1 MYPKVVPIP
10 GNIELVQN
18 SGIQFIDFDVMLDWN
33 IDDKHNILKLL
44 EKGKFY
50 NKDNQL
56 GFLAPNYP
64 VSGNQIEFEDVNPD
78 EDGNSVKADEC
89 NLSYKL
95 SDSLKL
101 FDGAWFPL
109 PFFVMNVLRITLA
122 LLTGCVLVLL
132 RSMILLLLVSIVKS
146 TKSL

>member
-33 IDDKHNILKLL
+33 IDDKHNILKIL

-56 GFLAPNYP
+56 GFFAPNYP
-64 VSGNQIEFEDVNPD
+64 VSGNQIEFEDVNA
-78 EDGNSVKADEC
+78 EDGKSSVTDNEC
-89 NLSYKL
+89 TIIKL
-95 SDSLKL
+95 SDSHI
-101 FDGAWFPL
+101 D
-109 PFFVMNVLRITLA
+109 RQ
-122 LLTGCVLVLL
+122 
-132 RSMILLLLVSIVKS
+132 
-146 TKSL
+146 

>member
-33 IDDKHNILKLL
+33 IDDKHNILKIL

-56 GFLAPNYP
+56 GFFAPNYP
-64 VSGNQIEFEDVNPD
+64 VSGNQIEFEDVNA
-78 EDGNSVKADEC
+78 EDGKSSVTENEC
-89 NLSYKL
+89 TNIKL
-95 SDSLKL
+95 SESLKL
-101 FDGAWFPL
+101 FDGVWFPL
-109 PFFVMNVLRITLA
+109 PFFRDECSKDNLGPTNWVRA
-122 LLTGCVLVLL
+122 
-132 RSMILLLLVSIVKS
+132 RIVKVDDPVAIS
-146 TKSL
+146 QYRKT